1 MSGPG
6 FHKLNDDCLDNCIRQ
21 AKGYCRIQ
29 WQANSA
35 TSPDSFQIDTALVG
49 AQAAATTNAQN
60 TCTLGY
66 VEIPSGSGNG
76 QSPITPVFSPLGY
89 QSVYC
94 GGALGYTITSAVG
107 NTIVCKSMTLRCLF
121 MTFLIMM

>member
-1 MSGPG
+1 M
-6 FHKLNDDCLDNCIRQ
+6 LDNCVRQ
-21 AKGYCRIQ
+21 NKGYCRIQ
-29 WQANSA
+29 WQQNAA
-35 TSPDSFQIDTALVG
+35 TAPDSFQIDTDTVPN
-49 AQAAATTNAQN
+49 QANAATNPFNVCPLA
-60 TCTLGY
+60 Y

-76 QSPITPVFSPLGY
+76 QSAITPVFSSLGY

-107 NTIVCKSMTLRCLF
+107 NTIVCKSVTLICLF